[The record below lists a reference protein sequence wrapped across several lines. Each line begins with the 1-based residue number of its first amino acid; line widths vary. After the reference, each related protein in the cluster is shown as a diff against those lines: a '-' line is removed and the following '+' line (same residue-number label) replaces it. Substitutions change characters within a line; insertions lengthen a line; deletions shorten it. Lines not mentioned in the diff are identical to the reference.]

1 MKNNYHLYLGRAGHL
16 IVMSEFLLR
25 GWNVAIPEID
35 IGDDIFVV
43 QDESGTLRRVQVKTS
58 TATKR
63 KTGFSGRFNIPLK
76 QLRNIIGLPVHYAF
90 IVRHL
95 DQWTKP
101 LIIRQD
107 YLLNHFETDNIG
119 SVHGEMLNLY
129 FAYSDNKVEC
139 SKIDLTQY
147 VADFTDF
154 PLIEE

>member
-1 MKNNYHLYLGRAGHL
+1 MSKKTNLYVGKAGQFAA
-16 IVMSEFLLR
+16 MSEFLMR
-25 GWNVAIPEID
+25 GWNVAVPEVD

-58 TATKR
+58 TSTIR
-63 KTGFSGRFNIPLK
+63 QNGFSGRFKIPLK
-76 QLRNIIGLPVHYAF
+76 QLRNIIDVPVHYAF

-95 DQWTKP
+95 DNWTKP
-101 LIIRQD
+101 IIIRQD
-107 YLLNHFETDNIG
+107 ELFNYFEADNIG

-147 VADFTDF
+147 VSDFTDF